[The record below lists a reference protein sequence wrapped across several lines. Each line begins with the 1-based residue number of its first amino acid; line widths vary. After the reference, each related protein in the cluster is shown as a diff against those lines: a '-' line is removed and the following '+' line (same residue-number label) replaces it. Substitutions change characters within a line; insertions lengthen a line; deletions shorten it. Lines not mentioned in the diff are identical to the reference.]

1 MSSKPS
7 ALHAKFGVSLSS
19 RYPPNC
25 SARRTR
31 ATIQMDIE
39 RMDIPGLPLV
49 FAGVEAPPSAPP
61 HQDSAPRRCSFAR
74 FTCRYR
80 DMAAAAGLLRPLL
93 AHRRLLPPQP
103 SAALACLAAGLR
115 GHRVHPHRPSPARPP
130 PPLTCLAAAAS
141 RQLVRHR
148 PLAAQPPPPLAN
160 SSAQP
165 LPAKRSS
172 TSGESEMVENK
183 Q

>member
-1 MSSKPS
+1 
-7 ALHAKFGVSLSS
+7 
-19 RYPPNC
+19 
-25 SARRTR
+25 
-31 ATIQMDIE
+31 
-39 RMDIPGLPLV
+39 MDIPGLPLV

-61 HQDSAPRRCSFAR
+61 HRDSAPRRCSFAR

-172 TSGESEMVENK
+172 TSGESEMVQGCSWHGKNSNNVESVYRLLRRSTPV
-183 Q
+183 